1 MFNLFKRKAKT
12 DMADEPEKE
21 NQTVLS
27 KAIRLGLIE
36 KNHDEF
42 IITEYGYA
50 NGCYRTKIGG
60 IGFAG
65 QSIILLAN
73 S

>member
-12 DMADEPEKE
+12 NMASEPVKE
-21 NQTVLS
+21 TQTVLS
-27 KAIRLGLIE
+27 KAIRLGLI
-36 KNHDEF
+36 KRICDEF

-50 NGCYRTKIGG
+50 NGCYRTRTGG

-65 QSIILLAN
+65 QSILLLAN

>member
-12 DMADEPEKE
+12 NMASKPEKE
-21 NQTVLS
+21 TQTLLS
-27 KAIRLGLIE
+27 KAIRLGLI
-36 KNHDEF
+36 KRICDEF

-50 NGCYRTKIGG
+50 NGCYRTRTGG

-65 QSIILLAN
+65 QSILLLAN